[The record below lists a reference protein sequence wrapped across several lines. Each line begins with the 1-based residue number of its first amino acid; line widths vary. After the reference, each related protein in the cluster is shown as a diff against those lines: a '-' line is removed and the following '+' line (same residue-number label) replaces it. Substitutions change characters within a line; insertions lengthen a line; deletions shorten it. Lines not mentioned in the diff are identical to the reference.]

1 MEWTHTIWCV
11 FTMSADTEGG
21 DLGVGGE
28 GVWDIS
34 YTSYLCYTSLHLPI
48 PPYTSL
54 YLLVPPYN
62 SHISYTSYISC
73 ISYISYISPTY
84 LPTYL
89 PTRSPYDVLS
99 QCPRTLPK
107 HITSITQVETEST
120 QVKKR
125 MSEGLQAKLQFLGA
139 IRCQTPIVC
148 PMNDLESITIRC
160 KVKFYILPNW
170 KHS

>member
-1 MEWTHTIWCV
+1 MFIWFFYPVWCV
-11 FTMSADTEGG
+11 FTMSADTAGG

-28 GVWDIS
+28 GESGIS
-34 YTSYLCYTSLHLPI
+34 LIPLIFAI

-54 YLLVPPYN
+54 YLLILP
-62 SHISYTSYISC
+62 YTSLYLLITP
-73 ISYISYISPTY
+73 ISPIPPISPISLLHTY

-89 PTRSPYDVLS
+89 PTRSPYDVFS

-107 HITSITQVETEST
+107 HITSITQVETVST